1 MDDVGALSYLDQRLS
16 KKRGRGLRM
25 VGTRER
31 NVLTRLGVARV
42 KRRYY
47 RDPEGR
53 HRFLPDE
60 AVGWGRGG
68 MAVTPVL
75 EAQALEMCSEASYRR
90 SAKHLPLFLS
100 EDVEHALL
108 HRLVRK
114 RVREGG
120 REEGAGPGAL
130 PPGSPSPL
138 GEEGGNPSHRL

>member
-1 MDDVGALSYLDQRLS
+1 
-16 KKRGRGLRM
+16 M

-53 HRFLPDE
+53 HRFLLDE

-90 SAKHLPLFLS
+90 SARHLSLFLS

-114 RVREGG
+114 GGCERAAEKKERARELFFM
-120 REEGAGPGAL
+120 GAL
-130 PPGSPSPL
+130 PPLRRGRESIP
-138 GEEGGNPSHRL
+138 